1 MQKFKTT
8 KRDQKSRHF
17 IKIIIDINRRKGAK
31 TVNEAKEQSNKI
43 LKLRQKENFKTKGDK
58 KDKTDNDETKRK
70 RTKDKKKVQLS
81 EGQKTQ
87 TKNEQNR
94 QKRPKDK
101 RIREKNRKVRR

>member
-8 KRDQKSRHF
+8 KRDQI

-70 RTKDKKKVQLS
+70 RTKDKKKYNCMKDRKHRQKMS
-81 EGQKTQ
+81 KIDKKGQKT
-87 TKNEQNR
+87 KG
-94 QKRPKDK
+94 
-101 RIREKNRKVRR
+101 

>member
-58 KDKTDNDETKRK
+58 KDKTETTMKPK
-70 RTKDKKKVQLS
+70 GK
-81 EGQKTQ
+81 GQKIKKST
-87 TKNEQNR
+87 T
-94 QKRPKDK
+94 
-101 RIREKNRKVRR
+101 V